1 MRIGENKFV
10 CDGCLEEISR
20 GKQRFSVIVQGM
32 ASFNGTLD
40 SAENTDDVKKA
51 INKLVERL
59 KEVSSREAVEEVYV
73 ENCYD
78 LCHLCY
84 KKFIDDPLK
93 VLHEK
98 NDNK

>member
-10 CDGCLEEISR
+10 CDGCLKEVEGGSR
-20 GKQRFSVIVQGM
+20 HFSVIVQGM

-40 SAENTDDVKKA
+40 GAENTDDVKEA
-51 INKLVERL
+51 ISKLVEKLR
-59 KEVSSREAVEEVYV
+59 KISSSGAVEEVYV
-73 ENCYD
+73 ENYYD
-78 LCHLCY
+78 LCRLCY

-98 NDNK
+98 DDNK